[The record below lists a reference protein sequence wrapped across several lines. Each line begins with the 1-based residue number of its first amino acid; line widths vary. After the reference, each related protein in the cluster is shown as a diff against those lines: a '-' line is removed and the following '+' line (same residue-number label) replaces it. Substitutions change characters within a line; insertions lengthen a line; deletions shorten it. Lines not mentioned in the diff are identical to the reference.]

1 MLYEFINTFVQNYIT
16 PLMEYNIVVYLVL
29 TFIYCLLGGVDEELM
44 TLFIIHFIYII
55 VLVIYQKPLELKH
68 LFKIYVIISFG
79 HLLDLILKLTTSLRN
94 YLILYYTYNSVV
106 DLINIFSSDKKLRLP
121 KQIKDLVKK
130 LRKEW

>member
-44 TLFIIHFIYII
+44 TLFIIHFIYVI
-55 VLVIYQKPLELKH
+55 VLVVYQKPLELKY

-130 LRKEW
+130 LRKE